1 MISVAVTV
9 TDELKVTEC
18 MQKAVV
24 VMTTQVARSIAITQ
38 QQSIRMHIAAAKQLI
53 VRMAHR
59 IAKEMHTVK
68 VRPVAAAKDN
78 VQPTRSVLPRAWL
91 RVARTRSPRIAR
103 PKQRIVRP
111 AHAPA
116 RHAARLLNP
125 NVAVR
130 RTPVAVTP
138 VVAAAEAAAAVE
150 AAIPAAAVAVEVI
163 PAVEAAEAD
172 TPEEVTQVAVA
183 AVAAVVAEVIADKT
197 KKGGQS
203 TILFYYPLPI
213 NYYLLP

>member
-1 MISVAVTV
+1 M
-9 TDELKVTEC
+9 
-18 MQKAVV
+18 
-24 VMTTQVARSIAITQ
+24 
-38 QQSIRMHIAAAKQLI
+38 
-53 VRMAHR
+53 
-59 IAKEMHTVK
+59 
-68 VRPVAAAKDN
+68 
-78 VQPTRSVLPRAWL
+78 
-91 RVARTRSPRIAR
+91 
-103 PKQRIVRP
+103 
-111 AHAPA
+111 
-116 RHAARLLNP
+116 
-125 NVAVR
+125 
-130 RTPVAVTP
+130 
-138 VVAAAEAAAAVE
+138 E

>member
-24 VMTTQVARSIAITQ
+24 VMTTQVARSIAITR
-38 QQSIRMHIAAAKQLI
+38 QQSKRMHIAAARQLI

-68 VRPVAAAKDN
+68 VRPVAVAKDN
-78 VQPTRSVLPRAWL
+78 VQPTQSVLPRARL
-91 RVARTRSPRIAR
+91 HVARTRSPRIAR

-111 AHAPA
+111 TLAPA
-116 RHAARLLNP
+116 RRTAAVP
-125 NVAVR
+125 AVAPAVA
-130 RTPVAVTP
+130 TPAVIP
-138 VVAAAEAAAAVE
+138 AVAAAEAAAAVE

-163 PAVEAAEAD
+163 PAVEAAAAD

-213 NYYLLP
+213 TYYLLP